1 MLQGTRR
8 IIYRSLRINR
18 FSVTLIRSVMDFL
31 GMMDKSLL
39 IDGLEHGFV
48 DDKVPA
54 QERFIPQLVINDPAK
69 EEKII
74 TSLKKELMN
83 CDWFEFSVAFIT
95 YGGINALLHEFR
107 ELQRRGIH
115 GKIVASQYQ
124 NFTQP
129 QALKR
134 LALFDNIEL
143 RIVTSEKKM
152 HTKCYIFGRNEGCDI
167 IIGSSNLTAD
177 ALCSNMEWN
186 LLFNSRES
194 GDLTASILKEFDEVF
209 ANATPVTLEWI
220 ATYQSVY
227 DASKALRKAIETKD
241 VSAAE
246 TGKIAPNKMQREALD
261 KLAEIR
267 KNGVGRALVISATGS
282 GKTYLSAMDAYRFGG
297 KVLYIVHRNP
307 IIEKSMQGYRNVYGT
322 GAKIARYDPEMNDLT
337 ADVTFCTVQTISKR
351 DVLKKIPP
359 DAFDYILIDEVHH
372 AGAETYRRIID
383 HFKPKFLLGMTAT
396 PDRTDGY
403 DIYDLFDHSIAYDIR
418 LKDAMEMNLVC
429 PFHYFGVAFLDGD
442 DCEDKAA
449 FSKIQIEEKA
459 KQVMAETEFYGYS
472 GKRVKGLIFCTR
484 IKEAE
489 YLSEELNRHGLRTEA
504 VSGETRPDE
513 VEKAIG
519 RLETDSSDAEPLDYI
534 ITADLFNE
542 GVDIPAVNQIVMLR
556 PTESPIIYI
565 QQLGRGLR
573 LNQDK
578 EFVVVL
584 DFIGNYERNFN
595 IPVALSGDRSY
606 NRADARKFVESGD
619 GMLPGSSTVSFD
631 EISKNRIF
639 RTIDSNK
646 FGDRKTIREDYQ
658 SLRRKLGR
666 IPKLIEFYSY
676 GAVDPVKIIDYYG
689 SYPKFLE
696 AVHDPGA
703 PSFDDAEMKVLKFI
717 SKLISPGMRRREI
730 DTIEALLQGTD
741 DFEATVSK
749 LYPNIDPRA
758 RDNLMNIFEGT
769 FFSIDKTAL
778 VVGNSVEPGFAKSLE
793 TPSFREHIEQVIEIG
808 RKNNEEHYSNP
819 VEGTDLVLCSQYS
832 YEDVC
837 RFLRF
842 DKALSPNNI
851 GGYYYNRKT
860 RTFPIFVNYVKGK
873 DVKESQKY
881 EDLFENRS
889 TFIALSKSTEGKD
902 SKRMKI
908 VENSDAEGVAIHL
921 FVRKKKL
928 GVVNKDSDFYY
939 LGRIHFVEFLDD
951 NKPVKIRY
959 RLEEEV
965 RQDIYDYLTMPDDEE
980 N

>member
-1 MLQGTRR
+1 MTIREETTKNGTTLWIRESFRKEDGTVSSRNIERLGTLEEIMAMDDCDGDPHEWARR
-8 IIYRSLRINR
+8 RLEEYR
-18 FSVTLIRSVMDFL
+18 M
-31 GMMDKSLL
+31 
-39 IDGLEHGFV
+39 
-48 DDKVPA
+48 A
-54 QERFIPQLVINDPAK
+54 AK
-69 EEKII
+69 E
-74 TSLKKELMN
+74 
-83 CDWFEFSVAFIT
+83 
-95 YGGINALLHEFR
+95 G
-107 ELQRRGIH
+107 RRLV
-115 GKIVASQYQ
+115 K
-124 NFTQP
+124 
-129 QALKR
+129 
-134 LALFDNIEL
+134 LALDPNKLIA
-143 RIVTSEKKM
+143 
-152 HTKCYIFGRNEGCDI
+152 RNEQRSFNG
-167 IIGSSNLTAD
+167 GY
-177 ALCSNMEWN
+177 
-186 LLFNSRES
+186 LFLQQQYCLF
-194 GDLTASILKEFDEVF
+194 G
-209 ANATPVTLEWI
+209 
-220 ATYQSVY
+220 
-227 DASKALRKAIETKD
+227 
-241 VSAAE
+241 
-246 TGKIAPNKMQREALD
+246 LD
-261 KLAEIR
+261 
-267 KNGVGRALVISATGS
+267 
-282 GKTYLSAMDAYRFGG
+282 
-297 KVLYIVHRNP
+297 
-307 IIEKSMQGYRNVYGT
+307 
-322 GAKIARYDPEMNDLT
+322 
-337 ADVTFCTVQTISKR
+337 
-351 DVLKKIPP
+351 
-359 DAFDYILIDEVHH
+359 
-372 AGAETYRRIID
+372 
-383 HFKPKFLLGMTAT
+383 
-396 PDRTDGY
+396 
-403 DIYDLFDHSIAYDIR
+403 
-418 LKDAMEMNLVC
+418 
-429 PFHYFGVAFLDGD
+429 
-442 DCEDKAA
+442 
-449 FSKIQIEEKA
+449 
-459 KQVMAETEFYGYS
+459 
-472 GKRVKGLIFCTR
+472 
-484 IKEAE
+484 
-489 YLSEELNRHGLRTEA
+489 
-504 VSGETRPDE
+504 
-513 VEKAIG
+513 
-519 RLETDSSDAEPLDYI
+519 
-534 ITADLFNE
+534 
-542 GVDIPAVNQIVMLR
+542 
-556 PTESPIIYI
+556 
-565 QQLGRGLR
+565 
-573 LNQDK
+573 
-578 EFVVVL
+578 
-584 DFIGNYERNFN
+584 
-595 IPVALSGDRSY
+595 
-606 NRADARKFVESGD
+606 
-619 GMLPGSSTVSFD
+619 
-631 EISKNRIF
+631 RIF
-639 RTIDSNK
+639 KAIDSNK

-730 DTIEALLQGTD
+730 DTLEALLQGTD

-758 RDNLMNIFEGT
+758 RNNLMNIFEGT

-851 GGYYYNRKT
+851 GGYYYDRKT

-881 EDLFENRS
+881 EDQFENRS